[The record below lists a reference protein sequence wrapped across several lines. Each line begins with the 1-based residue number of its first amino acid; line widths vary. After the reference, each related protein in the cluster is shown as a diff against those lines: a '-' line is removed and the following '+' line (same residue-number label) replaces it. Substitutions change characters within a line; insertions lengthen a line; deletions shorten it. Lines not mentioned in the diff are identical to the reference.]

1 VILKDQNEKRENL
14 YIYNFLLIL
23 QFLIV
28 IIYKLLY
35 LYIYIYYEG
44 TNILLKYYYNYLKQ
58 VNKL

>member
-1 VILKDQNEKRENL
+1 MRKEKI